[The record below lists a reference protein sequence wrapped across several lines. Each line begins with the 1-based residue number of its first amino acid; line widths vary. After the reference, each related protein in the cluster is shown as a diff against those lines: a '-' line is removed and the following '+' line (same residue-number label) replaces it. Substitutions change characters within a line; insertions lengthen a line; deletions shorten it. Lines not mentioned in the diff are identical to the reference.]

1 MLNFPESGLVV
12 LELFFYVCRCTC
24 IFSTLFRNIS
34 VWKKAL
40 AQHLNKF
47 EFSIFKDAKFGS
59 TLPSVSG
66 KEEDSKILSV
76 KFPNF
81 YIISL

>member
-1 MLNFPESGLVV
+1 MFVDV
-12 LELFFYVCRCTC
+12 HV
-24 IFSTLFRNIS
+24 FSLHYFVIIS

-47 EFSIFKDAKFGS
+47 EFSLFKDAKFDSTWPSGS
-59 TLPSVSG
+59 G
-66 KEEDSKILSV
+66 EDDSKILSV